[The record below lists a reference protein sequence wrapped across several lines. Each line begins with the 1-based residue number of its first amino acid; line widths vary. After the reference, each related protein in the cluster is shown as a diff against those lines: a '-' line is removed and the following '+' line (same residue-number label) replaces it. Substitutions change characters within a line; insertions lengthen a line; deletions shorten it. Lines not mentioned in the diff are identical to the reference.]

1 MHTLIPIRSANLG
14 NARMEGYNLNLIDNG
29 DHSMKLSN
37 NYDALVSALTLAI
50 TAPTDAKADQCIE
63 IAEQMA
69 TGMSEI
75 EVSRAKREAEQKAN
89 EVLIDE
95 T

>member
-1 MHTLIPIRSANLG
+1 
-14 NARMEGYNLNLIDNG
+14 
-29 DHSMKLSN
+29 MKLSN

-50 TAPTDAKADQCIE
+50 TAPTDEKAAQCIE

>member
-1 MHTLIPIRSANLG
+1 
-14 NARMEGYNLNLIDNG
+14 
-29 DHSMKLSN
+29 MKLSN

-50 TAPTDAKADQCIE
+50 TAPTDEKAAQCIE

-75 EVSRAKREAEQKAN
+75 EVSRAKREAEQNAN

>member
-1 MHTLIPIRSANLG
+1 
-14 NARMEGYNLNLIDNG
+14 
-29 DHSMKLSN
+29 MKLSN

-75 EVSRAKREAEQKAN
+75 EVSRAKREAEQNAN